1 MDKKYYIAINGEK
14 FEVSKEVYN
23 TYYKGKEKERYFMK
37 TNKKGKVK
45 IENEKIIFE
54 KSKEDS
60 LERLLENNIQ
70 IADKFN
76 LENFV
81 LMTMIVKEL
90 NNALSQLNYEEYYI
104 IKKIYFY
111 SESRRSLAKEI
122 GISHTAVLKKERKV
136 LNKIKKMLKK

>member
-1 MDKKYYIAINGEK
+1 MDIKYYIAINGEK

-122 GISHTAVLKKERKV
+122 SISHTAVLKKERKG

>member
-1 MDKKYYIAINGEK
+1 
-14 FEVSKEVYN
+14 
-23 TYYKGKEKERYFMK
+23 MK

-122 GISHTAVLKKERKV
+122 GISHTAVLKKERNV

>member
-122 GISHTAVLKKERKV
+122 SISHTAVLKKERKV

>member
-122 GISHTAVLKKERKV
+122 GISHTAVLKKERKI